1 MLKDEV
7 LALLKG
13 QEDPRSGEEM
23 SRTLGVS
30 RAAVWKAIAALREEG
45 YEIASAPNRG
55 YLLKNAPDRLSAG
68 ELAGAL
74 EGCVIGR
81 ELICLEE
88 VDSTNSAVKR
98 RAVEGTP
105 EGLAIVAECQ
115 TGGRGRRGRTFLS
128 PAGKGIYCSVLLRPK
143 AELRELLWITAWTG
157 VAVCDAIETVCGIRP
172 GIKWTNDIILGHKKV
187 CGILTELGMEGE
199 SAQSQYVVPGIGI
212 NISQIPEDFGPEVAQ
227 VATSL
232 TQELGWTPRRADV
245 TAALL
250 KALDRMNADFPHEKA
265 RYLEQYRK
273 DCVNLGQPVRV
284 LSPDGAWEGTAMAID
299 EDFQLVVRRTD
310 GRLETVSAGEVSVR
324 GLLGYV

>member
-7 LALLKG
+7 LALLK
-13 QEDPRSGEEM
+13 EREEPRSGEEM

-30 RAAVWKAIAALREEG
+30 RAAVWKAIAALREED
-45 YEIASAPNRG
+45 YEISSAPNRG
-55 YLLKNAPDRLSAG
+55 YQLQNAPDRLSAG

-74 EGCVIGR
+74 KGCVIGR
-81 ELICLEE
+81 ELVCLGE

-98 RAVEGTP
+98 RAVEGAP
-105 EGLAIVAECQ
+105 AGLAILAECQ
-115 TGGRGRRGRTFLS
+115 TGGRGRRGRVFLS

-157 VAVCDAIETVCGIRP
+157 VAVCDAIEAVCHVRP
-172 GIKWTNDIILGHKKV
+172 GIKWTNDIILGKKKV

-212 NISQIPEDFGPEVAQ
+212 NISQTPEDFGPEVAE

-232 TQELGWTPRRADV
+232 AQELGWTPRRADIA
-245 TAALL
+245 AALL
-250 KALDRMNADFPHEKA
+250 RALDRMNADFPREKD
-265 RYLEQYRK
+265 RYLEQYRR

-284 LSPDGAWEGTAMAID
+284 LAPGGPWEGVAEAID
-299 EDFQLVVRRTD
+299 EEFQLVVRRPD
-310 GRLETVSAGEVSVR
+310 GTRETVSAGEVSVR